1 MFKSCGKEIF
11 TGARGLELSVGEVK
25 VKQKKNFDS
34 TTHSP
39 FPPTKM
45 KDGAKSG
52 PKRSRDDPGAI
63 SQTLELPSS
72 LGTRCFAGAQGQVG
86 RLTANPSTEGSSS

>member
-1 MFKSCGKEIF
+1 MWERETSF

-25 VKQKKNFDS
+25 VKQKAFDS

-39 FPPTKM
+39 FSPTKM

-52 PKRSRDDPGAI
+52 PKKSRDDPGAI
-63 SQTLELPSS
+63 SQTPELPSS
-72 LGTRCFAGAQGQVG
+72 LGTRCFVGAQGQVG
-86 RLTANPSTEGSSS
+86 RQTANPSTDGSSS